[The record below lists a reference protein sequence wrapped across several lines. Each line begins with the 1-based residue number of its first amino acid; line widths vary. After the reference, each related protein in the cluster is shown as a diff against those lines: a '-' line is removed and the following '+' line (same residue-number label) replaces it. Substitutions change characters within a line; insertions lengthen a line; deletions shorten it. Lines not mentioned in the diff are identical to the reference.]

1 MTGGMK
7 RLQQTTLPVASS
19 QGLWKQVKVGEKVT
33 KVIGITGGVGAGK
46 TTLLKSLRKSGVL
59 VVAADDVGRQVTR
72 KGSPVLRALTSTFGK
87 TILTPKGE
95 LDRKKVG
102 YWVFQN
108 PKALQRLNRLTHP
121 QMCCIINAVVKERK
135 RRGAK
140 VLGVEAAVLF
150 EMGLRRFVD
159 EVWVVTASSRERL
172 KRMERAGW
180 KREIVWRRMLR
191 QLPDE
196 MFRRRAHRVIVTD
209 GRRQKAVARL
219 D

>member
-1 MTGGMK
+1 MK
-7 RLQQTTLPVASS
+7 L
-19 QGLWKQVKVGEKVT
+19 T
-33 KVIGITGGVGAGK
+33 KVIGVTGGVGAGK
-46 TTLLKSLRKSGVL
+46 TTILRVLRKQGIEVIT
-59 VVAADDVGRQVTR
+59 ADEVGRQVTK

-87 TILTPKGE
+87 TVLNPEGE

-108 PKALQRLNRLTHP
+108 PQALQRLNHLTHP
-121 QMCCIINAVVKERK
+121 QMRRIINAVVRERK
-135 RRGAK
+135 KRGVKAI
-140 VLGVEAAVLF
+140 GVEAAVLF
-150 EMGLRRFVD
+150 EMGLHRFVD

-180 KREIVWRRMLR
+180 KREIVWRRMIR

-209 GRRQKAVARL
+209 DGKLSTAAIKVN
-219 D
+219 

>member
-1 MTGGMK
+1 MK
-7 RLQQTTLPVASS
+7 KVA
-19 QGLWKQVKVGEKVT
+19 

-46 TTLLKSLRKSGVL
+46 TTLLKNLQKHGV
-59 VVAADDVGRQVTR
+59 VVITADEVGRRVTR

-87 TILTPKGE
+87 TILTSERE

-108 PKALQRLNRLTHP
+108 PQALQRLNRLTHP
-121 QMCCIINAVVKERK
+121 QMCRIINAVIRERK

-140 VLGVEAAVLF
+140 VLGIEAAVLF
-150 EMGLRRFVD
+150 EMGLHHFVD
-159 EVWVVTASSRERL
+159 EVWVVTASLRERL

-180 KREIVWRRMLR
+180 KREIVWRRMIR

-209 GRRQKAVARL
+209 GRRQKDPQVFSDL
-219 D
+219 EGGKP

>member
-1 MTGGMK
+1 M
-7 RLQQTTLPVASS
+7 
-19 QGLWKQVKVGEKVT
+19 T
-33 KVIGITGGVGAGK
+33 KVIGVTGGVGAGK
-46 TTLLKSLRKSGVL
+46 TTILRVLRKQGIEVIT
-59 VVAADDVGRQVTR
+59 ADEVGRQVTK

-87 TILTPKGE
+87 TVLNPEGE

-108 PKALQRLNRLTHP
+108 PQALQRLNHLTHP
-121 QMCCIINAVVKERK
+121 QMRRIINAVVRERK
-135 RRGAK
+135 KRGVKAI
-140 VLGVEAAVLF
+140 GVEAAVLF
-150 EMGLRRFVD
+150 EMGLHRFVD

-180 KREIVWRRMLR
+180 KREIVWRRMIR

-209 GRRQKAVARL
+209 DGKLSTAAIKVN
-219 D
+219 

>member
-1 MTGGMK
+1 MK
-7 RLQQTTLPVASS
+7 VA
-19 QGLWKQVKVGEKVT
+19 

-46 TTLLKSLRKSGVL
+46 TTLLKTLRERGVE
-59 VVAADDVGRQVTR
+59 VIAADEVGRQVTR
-72 KGSPVLRALTSTFGK
+72 KGSPVLRALASTFGK
-87 TILTPKGE
+87 TILTPEGE

-108 PKALQRLNRLTHP
+108 PKALHRLNRLTHP
-121 QMCCIINAVVKERK
+121 QMRRIINAVVSEKK

-140 VLGVEAAVLF
+140 AVGVEAAVLF
-150 EMGLRRFVD
+150 EMGLHRFVD
-159 EVWVVTASSRERL
+159 EVWVVIASLRERL

-180 KREIVWRRMLR
+180 KRELIWRRMVR

-209 GRRQKAVARL
+209 GRGRISMIAGKGDQA
-219 D
+219 